1 MINIFTASNDK
12 YYPRLKVFTDSL
24 LKKNRGD
31 FSITVLYSS
40 LSDENIKKYEQF
52 AKKNNFECRFI
63 KADNSRLKGYKLIH
77 QITEET
83 YYRFMFLDIFPDED
97 RAVWMDIDTV
107 VMDSL
112 KPFYEMDF
120 ADNYVIACPGNNEK
134 KHLERLGLDTGGCY
148 FNAGVILFNLKK
160 IRNDFEK
167 NFLFDTYEKNEDK
180 IWFSDQDVM
189 NIAFA
194 GKIKRIDDRKYN
206 YIVMSEQKID
216 WEKYRD
222 IKKNVAVIHYVRH
235 IKPWQIYFDGKI
247 KYIYLKAMVKSYPFN
262 ALFTAIAGELYR
274 FKPNKKTLNNSE
286 R

>member
-24 LKKNRGD
+24 LKTNRGD
-31 FSITVLYSS
+31 FNITVLYSS
-40 LSDENIKKYEQF
+40 LSEENIRKYKKF
-52 AKKNNFECRFI
+52 AQKNNFECRFV

-83 YYRFMFLDIFPDED
+83 YYRFMFTDVFPVED

-107 VMDSL
+107 VLDSL
-112 KPFYEMDF
+112 SPFYETDF
-120 ADNYVIACPGNNEK
+120 EDNYVVACPGNNEK
-134 KHLERLGLDTGGCY
+134 KHLERLGLDTDGCY

-167 NFLFDTYEKNEDK
+167 NFLFDTYEKNEEK

-206 YIVMSEQKID
+206 YIVMSEQNISRK
-216 WEKYRD
+216 KYKE
-222 IKKNVAVIHYVRH
+222 IKKNVAVVHYVRH
-235 IKPWQIYFDGKI
+235 IKPWQVYFSGKI
-247 KYIYLKAMVKSYPFN
+247 RYIYLKEMLTSYPCK
-262 ALFTAIAGELYR
+262 AIFTAIAGELYR
-274 FKPNKKTLNNSE
+274 FKPHKKTLNNSE